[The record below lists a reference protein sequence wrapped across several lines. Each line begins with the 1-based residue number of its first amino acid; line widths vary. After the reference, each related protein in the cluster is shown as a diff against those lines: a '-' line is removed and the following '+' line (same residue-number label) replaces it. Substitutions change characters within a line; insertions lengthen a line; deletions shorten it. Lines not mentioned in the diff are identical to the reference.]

1 MFLADYHMHS
11 EFSFD
16 GSETIENMA
25 RAAMQKNIS
34 EIAITDHV
42 ELAGGLDCLWIQN
55 EQKVFRE
62 IDKVRAGTGN
72 LVIRKGMELGNTHLE
87 PDQANKICRE
97 FNGDF
102 IIGSV
107 HNLVEGRDVWYY
119 DFSNINCEEFF
130 CEYLDAVMYVAEKSD
145 YDVIGHITYPFKGIY
160 QQKRYVPDFNKY
172 KKQLQKIFEIV
183 VNRGKGIEINTSGL
197 RVDLRQTLPHRDILR
212 LYRECGGTYITI
224 GSDAHK
230 AEEVGE
236 GILQAVEEIRSLGY
250 ENITTYEKRKP
261 IQYSIVKNAAGD
273 CR

>member
-145 YDVIGHITYPFKGIY
+145 YDVIGHITYPLKEFIS
-160 QQKRYVPDFNKY
+160 R
-172 KKQLQKIFEIV
+172 
-183 VNRGKGIEINTSGL
+183 RGMYRILTNTKSSF
-197 RVDLRQTLPHRDILR
+197 RKFLR
-212 LYRECGGTYITI
+212 L
-224 GSDAHK
+224 
-230 AEEVGE
+230 
-236 GILQAVEEIRSLGY
+236 
-250 ENITTYEKRKP
+250 
-261 IQYSIVKNAAGD
+261 
-273 CR
+273 